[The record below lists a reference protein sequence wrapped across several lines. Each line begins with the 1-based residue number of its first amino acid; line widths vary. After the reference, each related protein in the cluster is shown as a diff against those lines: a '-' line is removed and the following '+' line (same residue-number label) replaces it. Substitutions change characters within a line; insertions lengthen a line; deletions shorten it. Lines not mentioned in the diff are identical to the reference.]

1 MITTFRSLLNSGR
14 KFIGTY
20 IMTPCDADIEVMKLA
35 GVDFVIL
42 DMEHERMTFTEV
54 MSLIKTCEACGM
66 ATMVRVPGIDENSIK
81 KALDMGAS
89 AIKVPGVTTADEA
102 RQAVAFCKYPP
113 EGVRGA
119 CPFVRCND
127 YATGDRVACYER
139 ANKEVVVSVIIEGV
153 EGVKNMEEIIATPGV
168 DTISIG
174 HVDLSV
180 ALGVPGQV
188 FHPKVI
194 EAVKNC
200 ARLCE
205 RHGKTCSVQ
214 VVDGADAEQFKDLKG
229 VSHYHVDLPPTML
242 YKAYHGLCEDLR
254 KRG

>member
-1 MITTFRSLLNSGR
+1 MKTTFRSLLNSGK

-20 IMTPCDADIEVMKLA
+20 VMSPCDTDIEVMKMA
-35 GVDFVIL
+35 GVDFVII
-42 DMEHERMTFTEV
+42 DMEHERLTFTEV

-66 ATMVRVPGIDENSIK
+66 ATMVRVPRVDGDFIK

-89 AIKVPGVTTADEA
+89 AIKVPGVSTAEEA
-102 RQAVAFCKYPP
+102 RQAVAYSKYPP

-127 YATGDRVACYER
+127 YATGDRASCYAR

-153 EGVKNMEEIIATPGV
+153 EGVKNMEEIIATPGL

-180 ALGVPGQV
+180 ALGIPGQV
-188 FHPKVI
+188 HHPRVL
-194 EAVKNC
+194 EAVEQC

-205 RHGKTCSVQ
+205 KYGKSCSVQ
-214 VVDGADAEQFKDLKG
+214 VVDGKDAERFKDLKG
-229 VSHYHVDLPPTML
+229 VTHYHVDMAPAML
-242 YKAYHGLCEDLR
+242 YKAYHGLCEEL
-254 KRG
+254 KSYE

>member
-1 MITTFRSLLNSGR
+1 MKTTFRDLLNSGKR
-14 KFIGTY
+14 FIGTY
-20 IMTPCDADIEVMKLA
+20 VMSPCDTDIEVMKLA
-35 GVDFVIL
+35 GVDFVII
-42 DMEHERMTFTEV
+42 DMEHERMTFPEV
-54 MSLIKTCEACGM
+54 MGLIKTCEACGM
-66 ATMVRVPGIDENSIK
+66 ATMVRVPGVNGDYIK
-81 KALDMGAS
+81 KALDIGAS
-89 AIKVPGVTTADEA
+89 AIKIPDVSTAEEA
-102 RQAVAFCKYPP
+102 KAAVAFCKYPP

-127 YATGDRVACYER
+127 YATGDRAACYAR

-153 EGVKNMEEIIATPGV
+153 EGVNNMEAIIATPGL

-188 FHPKVI
+188 HHPRVL
-194 EAVKNC
+194 EAVENC

-205 RHGKTCSVQ
+205 KYGKSCSVQ
-214 VVDGADAEQFKDLKG
+214 VVDGADADKFKDLKG
-229 VSHYHVDLPPTML
+229 VSHYHVDLPPAML
-242 YKAYHGLCEDLR
+242 YKAYHELCEDLK